1 MSDIHHLLVSEV
13 LRSLLD
19 HIQNVLLL
27 SCLNLCLVRLLIRA
41 IFIEEAVIAQYYQ
54 NAFHKDA

>member
-27 SCLNLCLVRLLIRA
+27 SCSNLCLVRLLIRA

-54 NAFHKDA
+54 NAFQKDA